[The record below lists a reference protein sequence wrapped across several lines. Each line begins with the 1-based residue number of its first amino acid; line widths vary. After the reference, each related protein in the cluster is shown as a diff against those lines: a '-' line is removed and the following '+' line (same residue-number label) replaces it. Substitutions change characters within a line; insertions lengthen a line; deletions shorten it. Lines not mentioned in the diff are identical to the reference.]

1 MSLPIA
7 LIIGTR
13 YVLSPRDF
21 LSSVASLSVLG
32 LALSIAVLLVVQAVL
47 SGFEY
52 EFRERML
59 GTMPHVVVYGTGAS
73 IDEKYIRDQSSH
85 IEGIVAQGKIISGN
99 ALVVVPPRQAADES
113 NGNDQLT
120 QNDRVDSFGRAHPVV
135 VEGITP
141 DPDHFAPKLLNYV
154 SASEVERLQSGAFE
168 ILLGKA
174 LGEKLGVGAGDYVT
188 LMQPIDQISLVG
200 FVPRQKR
207 VRVAGLVETKTFM
220 DRASAYM
227 HIEDAARFFRGRQA
241 VVSYGITLD
250 DPFRARSVHS
260 HLDRILARGDF
271 VIRNWSIG
279 PGAGFYGAILSSR
292 YLLLLVFSMLVA
304 VASFNLVS
312 TIAVMVSERRRDI
325 AVLRTLG
332 SERKLISIAFLTA
345 GLSISIIGLV
355 LGCAIGVAIGWL
367 LEIGLPWF
375 EKLTG
380 TNLLSQYFIH
390 SLKLKFQ
397 LSDFMVVLAIG
408 FSLCLLAVAIPAIR
422 ATALNP
428 TEILRHD

>member
-1 MSLPIA
+1 MNLRIA
-7 LIIGTR
+7 LLVGVR

-32 LALSIAVLLVVQAVL
+32 LALSVAVLLVVQAVL

-59 GTMPHVVVYGTGAS
+59 GTMPHVVVYGTNTS
-73 IDEKYIRDQSSH
+73 LDEAYIREHSSR
-85 IEGIVAQGKIISGN
+85 IDGIVAQGKIVSGN
-99 ALVVVPPRQAADES
+99 ALVVVPPPQAVKDSRGA
-113 NGNDQLT
+113 GQLN
-120 QNDRVDSFGRAHPVV
+120 QGDRVDSFGRAHPVR

-141 DPDHFAPKLLNYV
+141 DRYHFAPKLLDYAA
-154 SASEVERLQSGAFE
+154 ASEVERLQSGAFE
-168 ILLGKA
+168 ILLGEA
-174 LGEKLGVGAGDYVT
+174 LAEKLGVGAGDYVT

-207 VRVAGLVETKTFM
+207 MRVAGLVETKTLM
-220 DRASAYM
+220 DRTSAYM

-250 DPFRARSVHS
+250 DPFRASSVNS
-260 HLDRILARGDF
+260 FLDRNLARKEL
-271 VIRNWSIG
+271 VVRNWSVG
-279 PGAGFYGAILSSR
+279 RGAGFYGAILSSR
-292 YLLLLVFSMLVA
+292 YLLLIVFSMLVA

-312 TIAVMVSERRRDI
+312 TVAVMVSERRRDI

-345 GLSISIIGLV
+345 GLSISIIGLI
-355 LGCAIGVAIGWL
+355 LGCVVGVVIGWL

-375 EKLTG
+375 ERLTG
-380 TNLLSQYFIH
+380 TDLLSQYFIH
-390 SLKLKFQ
+390 SLRLKFQ
-397 LSDFMVVLAIG
+397 LSDFAVVLAIG

-422 ATALNP
+422 ATGLNP